1 MISLSHKEE
10 ALNKANYKVTIT
22 SPWANDK
29 VLPVPPL
36 TIESWFQIRKN
47 HRRFA
52 QKYFSLLTADKRN
65 AISCCIEIYRKK
77 ESCIYPSHK
86 KYPSV
91 QIFAIFALC
100 CMTIAFTISDMSH
113 FVSTGAFW
121 ELSFLRA

>member
-65 AISCCIEIYRKK
+65 AISCCIEIHRKK

-86 KYPSV
+86 KSSV
-91 QIFAIFALC
+91 QISAIFALC
-100 CMTIAFTISDMSH
+100 CMAIAFTISDMSH